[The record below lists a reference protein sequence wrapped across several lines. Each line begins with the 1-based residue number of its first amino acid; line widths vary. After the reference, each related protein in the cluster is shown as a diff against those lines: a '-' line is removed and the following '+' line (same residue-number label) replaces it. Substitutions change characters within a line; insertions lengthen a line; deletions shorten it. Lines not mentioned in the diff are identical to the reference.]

1 MKTVFVLKLVG
12 YKYSEYEGNTSS
24 KPKYCKLRLE
34 IGNIN
39 NDPAP
44 LKPLQTN
51 LLKTIKCFEVFT
63 NDFRFVLLCIYNVY
77 TFVLSKD
84 KKQRRT
90 NNFFDVLLPFILVF
104 AANIMCFH
112 SSPCL
117 FFTFWLLSFFL
128 PFFFFF
134 LFLFQMWIAFFF
146 RGFFLFKQ
154 WSTHI
159 KYAKARIRWMR

>member
-90 NNFFDVLLPFILVF
+90 NNFLTFFCLSFSFSRRILCVFIHRHVF
-104 AANIMCFH
+104 
-112 SSPCL
+112 
-117 FFTFWLLSFFL
+117 FFTFWLVVPLVLSSILFFL
-128 PFFFFF
+128 LIFVPNVNCFLLSRFFS
-134 LFLFQMWIAFFF
+134 LQTM
-146 RGFFLFKQ
+146 KH
-154 WSTHI
+154 S
-159 KYAKARIRWMR
+159 Y